1 MPAHGTHGALGLS
14 ESCMSRAAGGRGWGR
29 RGAGTRRGRRR
40 GSMAMAPDGRS
51 LERRSGG
58 CHGRKCPALPLHRIT
73 RCHCQLRARRR
84 PREGRE
90 RAALLPRALPAAT
103 MSTPE
108 RVGRHSALPCRA
120 QLQAA
125 DAHSTFLK
133 KDSSRQLVR
142 SLTASIQRT
151 PPVPSAQHPSTQAR
165 KAQGSGLDSRRRP
178 YPSPPFPTCTF
189 DAAFPRH
196 SGRGS
201 VSDMDSAWGRGR

>member
-29 RGAGTRRGRRR
+29 RGAGTRRGRRW

-51 LERRSGG
+51 LGRRSGG
-58 CHGRKCPALPLHRIT
+58 CHERKRPALPLHRIT

-133 KDSSRQLVR
+133 RIRVASSCAVSQPR
-142 SLTASIQRT
+142 SSGPLPFRLRSIR
-151 PPVPSAQHPSTQAR
+151 AR
-165 KAQGSGLDSRRRP
+165 KHARP
-178 YPSPPFPTCTF
+178 RVLAWIP
-189 DAAFPRH
+189 DDGHIRARH
-196 SGRGS
+196 SRHAPLTQLSRGTAGG
-201 VSDMDSAWGRGR
+201 VR